1 MKLNKRW
8 SKLTRWAGTGTL
20 SLALLLGYVLPV
32 HGQTPV
38 APVISPWS
46 VTTLNEG
53 EKYGIFPLAWYEDA
67 SFQQAISA
75 EKFNILLEGTA
86 KKLDRLGLKK
96 KNATLPLAKDKV
108 MTREA
113 VTTALYKLL
122 ANYELPAAF
131 EMNGEPPIDYMKKK
145 GLVNGTSAGLELKQP
160 STVEQ
165 ATVMASRLVEFA
177 YDTVGAG
184 AEGLM
189 WKVTNDKNTMYLLGS
204 IHVGIPEMYPMQ
216 KDIREAYE
224 ESDELWVEA
233 DIING
238 DSDYLTQKMV
248 YTDGKTLKDH
258 VSAETYQKLQKLL
271 AKLELPANSFD
282 AYKPFAISLS
292 VPSLG
297 YVETDTDLQ
306 FGMLSGIDRYFL
318 TKAMLDEKPI
328 NELEGI
334 KLQADLLSGVPAKQQ
349 EKELNIILD
358 VALTEKGLQ
367 ENADMLKNMQTEWV
381 EGDLGG
387 FTKIMTEHG
396 DFGEGEV
403 NQRLLGERDKNM
415 AIKLAEVLEK
425 EGETTSFVVVG
436 AAHFSMKG
444 MVIDHLKA
452 KGYNVQQLK

>member
-8 SKLTRWAGTGTL
+8 SKLTRWAGAGAL
-20 SLALLLGYVLPV
+20 SLALLLGYVFPV

-38 APVISPWS
+38 APELSPWS
-46 VTTLNEG
+46 VSTLNEG
-53 EKYGIFPLAWYEDA
+53 EKYGIFPLAWYQDG

-75 EKFNILLEGTA
+75 DKFITLMEGTA
-86 KKLDRLGLKK
+86 KKLDLLGLKK
-96 KNATLPLAKDKV
+96 KNASLSHATDKV

-113 VTTALYKLL
+113 VITSLYKLL

-131 EMNGEPPIDYMKKK
+131 EMTGNNPIDYMKKK
-145 GLVNGTSAGLELKQP
+145 GLVKGTSAGLELNQP

-177 YDTVGAG
+177 YDTMAAG
-184 AEGLM
+184 AEGFM

-204 IHVGIPEMYPMQ
+204 IHMGIADMYPMQ

-224 ESDELWVEA
+224 QSDELWVEA

-238 DSDYLTQKMV
+238 DNDYLVQKMV
-248 YTDGKTLKDH
+248 YTDGTTLKDH
-258 VSAETYQKLQKLL
+258 VSAETYQKVQKLL
-271 AKLELPANSFD
+271 AKLQLPANSFD
-282 AYKPFAISLS
+282 TYKPFAVSLS
-292 VPSLG
+292 VPTLG
-297 YVETDTDLQ
+297 YVDNETDVQ
-306 FGMLSGIDRYFL
+306 FAMLSGIDRYFL

-328 NELEGI
+328 KELEGI
-334 KLQADLLSGVPAKQQ
+334 KLQADLLSGVPAEQQ

-358 VALTEKGLQ
+358 SVLAENGLQ
-367 ENADMLKNMQTEWV
+367 ESAKILTEMQTKWV
-381 EGDLGG
+381 KGDLGG
-387 FTKIMTEHG
+387 FTQFMTTHG

-415 AIKLAEVLEK
+415 ANKLAEVLEK
-425 EGETTSFVVVG
+425 EGEHTSFVVVG

-444 MVIDHLKA
+444 MVIDQLKA
-452 KGYNVQQLK
+452 KGYNVQQMK